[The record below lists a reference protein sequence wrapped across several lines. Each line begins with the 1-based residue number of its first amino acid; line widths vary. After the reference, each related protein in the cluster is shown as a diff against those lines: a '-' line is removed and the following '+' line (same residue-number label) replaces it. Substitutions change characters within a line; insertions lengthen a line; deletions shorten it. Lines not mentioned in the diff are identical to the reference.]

1 MRKVIQTNTEYHSD
15 PAISASGLKTIF
27 LKSVYHHLYKEQKT
41 TPNMVFGSAVHS
53 YFLEGIESFRK
64 EFYVY
69 EKPDLRTK
77 AGKELK
83 AAMMA
88 EAGSRNLITADEME
102 TILKIEKNYQAN
114 ELALK
119 YSKGEIE
126 VSHYG
131 EFQGIPLK
139 VRPDC
144 YDKKQGWISDIKT
157 CQDNSPKA
165 FRKDIYKWAYHLQ
178 AVVYCIA
185 LGIPVQNFRFIAIE
199 TVYPYSV
206 QVYCLNE
213 DMIEYGQNAFLK
225 AINDWKFYLETGI
238 ELGYNTNASAADGAL
253 II

>member
-1 MRKVIQTNTEYHSD
+1 MRKVIQTNKEYHSD

-27 LKSVYHHLYKEQKT
+27 LKSVYHHLNRQQKK

-53 YFLEGIESFRK
+53 YFLEGMDAFRK

-83 AAMMA
+83 ERMMA
-88 EAGSRNLITADEME
+88 EAGSRDLVTAEEMQ
-102 TILKIEKNYQAN
+102 TILEIEKNYREN

-119 YSKGEIE
+119 YSKGDIEI
-126 VSHYG
+126 SHYG
-131 EFQGIPLK
+131 EYKGIPLK

-144 YDKKQGWISDIKT
+144 YSIKDGWISDIKT

-165 FRKDIYKWAYHLQ
+165 FRRDIYKWAYHLQ
-178 AVVYCIA
+178 AVCYCTA
-185 LGIPVQNFRFIAIE
+185 LNIPVENFRFIAIE

-206 QVYCLNE
+206 QVYSLSDE
-213 DMIEYGQNAFLK
+213 LIEYGQNAFEK
-225 AINDWKFYLETGI
+225 AITDWKFYLETGI
-238 ELGYNTNASAADGAL
+238 QLGYNTNASAADGAL